1 MTRYTVYGAG
11 TPIQVDTYHPE
22 IAEAIVVEEFGCKI
36 ENIKAVR
43 ETDAVLPRDCDT

>member
-11 TPIQVDTYHPE
+11 TPIEVETYHPE
-22 IAEAIVVEEFGCKI
+22 IAEAIVIEWCGCKI

-43 ETDAVLPRDCDT
+43 ETDVVLPRDSNS